1 MSSAWDYEANAC
13 SKDDKFG
20 AKFEGC
26 EVAMGA
32 PTIGERRLFVNSE
45 HCLNL
50 KNKPSNHEK
59 RLSNLDQNLVKDSNA
74 HQILLSDRAT
84 ACFLFSD
91 DSKFLAF
98 SEWTADKMQIVKILR
113 LADMSIKTDNKRK
126 RVVEFLSFDDGLL
139 EILDSPIFMPK
150 NYTLDIR
157 TLFDL
162 INLKNS
168 FHIYI
173 CKI

>member
-1 MSSAWDYEANAC
+1 MNSAWDYEANAC
-13 SKDDKFG
+13 SKDGKFS
-20 AKFEGC
+20 AKFEGY

-32 PTIGERRLFVNSE
+32 PTLGELRLFINSK

-50 KNKPSNHEK
+50 KNELSNHEK
-59 RLSNLDQNLVKDSNA
+59 TSSVDQNLAKYGSAD
-74 HQILLSDRAT
+74 QILLSERAT

-98 SEWTADKMQIVKILR
+98 SEWTADKMQIIKVVR
-113 LADMSIKTDNKRK
+113 LADMSIKTDNRRK
-126 RVVEFLSFDDGLL
+126 RVVEFLSFDDGVL

-157 TLFDL
+157 TLFDD
-162 INLKNS
+162 
-168 FHIYI
+168 
-173 CKI
+173 KI

>member
-1 MSSAWDYEANAC
+1 MSSAWDYETSAC
-13 SKDDKFG
+13 SNDGKFS

-32 PTIGERRLFVNSE
+32 PTLGELRLFINSK

-50 KNKPSNHEK
+50 KNELSNHAK
-59 RLSNLDQNLVKDSNA
+59 RLSNLDQNLVKDDDA
-74 HQILLSDRAT
+74 LQILLSERAT
-84 ACFLFSD
+84 ACFLFSK

-98 SEWTADKMQIVKILR
+98 SEWTADKMQIVKVVR
-113 LADMSIKTDNKRK
+113 LADMSIKTVGKPK
-126 RVVEFLSFDDGLL
+126 RVVEFLSFDDGVL

-157 TLFDL
+157 TLFDD
-162 INLKNS
+162 
-168 FHIYI
+168 
-173 CKI
+173 KI

>member
-1 MSSAWDYEANAC
+1 MSSAWNYEANAC
-13 SKDDKFG
+13 SSDGKFS

-32 PTIGERRLFVNSE
+32 PTIGELRLFINSE

-50 KNKPSNHEK
+50 KNELLNHEK
-59 RLSNLDQNLVKDSNA
+59 TSSVDQNLAKYGSAD
-74 HQILLSDRAT
+74 QILLSERAT
-84 ACFLFSD
+84 ACFLFSE

-98 SEWTADKMQIVKILR
+98 SEWTSDKMQIVKVVH
-113 LADMSIKTDNKRK
+113 LADMSIKTDNRRK
-126 RVVEFLSFDDGLL
+126 RVVEFLSFDDGVL

-157 TLFDL
+157 TLFND
-162 INLKNS
+162 
-168 FHIYI
+168 
-173 CKI
+173 KI

>member
-13 SKDDKFG
+13 SKDGKFS

-32 PTIGERRLFVNSE
+32 PTLGELRLFINSK
-45 HCLNL
+45 HYLNL

-59 RLSNLDQNLVKDSNA
+59 TSSVDQNLVKDDDTL
-74 HQILLSDRAT
+74 QILLSERAT
-84 ACFLFSD
+84 ACFLFSE

-98 SEWTADKMQIVKILR
+98 SEWTADKMQIVKVVR
-113 LADMSIKTDNKRK
+113 LADMSIKTDNNRK
-126 RVVEFLSFDDGLL
+126 RVVEFISFDDGIL

-157 TLFDL
+157 TLFND
-162 INLKNS
+162 
-168 FHIYI
+168 
-173 CKI
+173 KI

>member
-13 SKDDKFG
+13 SSDGKFS

-32 PTIGERRLFVNSE
+32 PTIGELRLFVNSE
-45 HCLNL
+45 HYLNL
-50 KNKPSNHEK
+50 KNELSNHEK
-59 RLSNLDQNLVKDSNA
+59 TSSMDQNLVKDGSA
-74 HQILLSDRAT
+74 DQILLSERAT

-98 SEWTADKMQIVKILR
+98 SEWTADKMQIVKVVR
-113 LADMSIKTDNKRK
+113 LTDMSIKTAGKPK

-150 NYTLDIR
+150 NYTLDIH
-157 TLFDL
+157 TLFND
-162 INLKNS
+162 
-168 FHIYI
+168 
-173 CKI
+173 KI

>member
-13 SKDDKFG
+13 SKDGKFS

-32 PTIGERRLFVNSE
+32 PTLGELRLFVNSE
-45 HCLNL
+45 HYINL
-50 KNKPSNHEK
+50 KNEPSSHKK
-59 RLSNLDQNLVKDSNA
+59 RLLNLDQNLVKDDDVLQNK
-74 HQILLSDRAT
+74 LSERAT
-84 ACFLFSD
+84 ACFLFSG

-98 SEWTADKMQIVKILR
+98 SEWTADKMQIIKVVR
-113 LADMSIKTDNKRK
+113 LADMSIKTAGKPK
-126 RVVEFLSFDDGLL
+126 RVVEFLSFNDGVL

-157 TLFDL
+157 MLFED
-162 INLKNS
+162 
-168 FHIYI
+168 
-173 CKI
+173 KI

>member
-1 MSSAWDYEANAC
+1 MSSAWGYEANAC
-13 SKDDKFG
+13 SSDGKFS

-32 PTIGERRLFVNSE
+32 PTLGELRLFINSK

-50 KNKPSNHEK
+50 KNELSNHEK
-59 RLSNLDQNLVKDSNA
+59 TSSVDQNLAKYGSAD
-74 HQILLSDRAT
+74 QILLSERAT

-98 SEWTADKMQIVKILR
+98 SEWTADKMQIIKVVR
-113 LADMSIKTDNKRK
+113 LTDMSIKTAGKPK
-126 RVVEFLSFDDGLL
+126 RVVEFLSFDDGVL

-150 NYTLDIR
+150 NYTLDIH
-157 TLFDL
+157 TLFDD
-162 INLKNS
+162 K
-168 FHIYI
+168 F
-173 CKI
+173 

>member
-1 MSSAWDYEANAC
+1 MSSAWDYEANAY
-13 SKDDKFG
+13 SSDGKFS

-32 PTIGERRLFVNSE
+32 PTLGGLRLFINSK
-45 HCLNL
+45 HCLKL
-50 KNKPSNHEK
+50 KNEPSNHEK
-59 RLSNLDQNLVKDSNA
+59 RLSNFDQNLVKDDDA
-74 HQILLSDRAT
+74 LQILLSERAT
-84 ACFLFSD
+84 ACFLFSE

-98 SEWTADKMQIVKILR
+98 SEWTADKMQIVKVVH
-113 LADMSIKTDNKRK
+113 LADMSIKTDNRRK

-157 TLFDL
+157 TLFDD
-162 INLKNS
+162 
-168 FHIYI
+168 
-173 CKI
+173 KI

>member
-1 MSSAWDYEANAC
+1 MISAWDYEAKAC
-13 SKDDKFG
+13 SSDGKFS

-32 PTIGERRLFVNSE
+32 PTLGELRLFINSE

-50 KNKPSNHEK
+50 KNKFSNHAK
-59 RLSNLDQNLVKDSNA
+59 RLLNLDQNLVKDDDA
-74 HQILLSDRAT
+74 LQILLSERAT

-98 SEWTADKMQIVKILR
+98 SEWTADKMQIVKVVR
-113 LADMSIKTDNKRK
+113 LADMSIKTVGKPKRG
-126 RVVEFLSFDDGLL
+126 VEFLSFNDGLL

-157 TLFDL
+157 TLFED
-162 INLKNS
+162 
-168 FHIYI
+168 
-173 CKI
+173 KI

>member
-13 SKDDKFG
+13 SSDGKFS

-32 PTIGERRLFVNSE
+32 PTLGELRLFINSK

-50 KNKPSNHEK
+50 KNELSNHAK
-59 RLSNLDQNLVKDSNA
+59 TSLMDKNLVKDDIA
-74 HQILLSDRAT
+74 DQILLSERAT
-84 ACFLFSD
+84 ACFLFSE

-98 SEWTADKMQIVKILR
+98 SEWTADKMQIVKVVR
-113 LADMSIKTDNKRK
+113 LADMSIKIAGKPK

-157 TLFDL
+157 TLFND
-162 INLKNS
+162 K
-168 FHIYI
+168 F
-173 CKI
+173 

>member
-13 SKDDKFG
+13 SSDGKFS

-32 PTIGERRLFVNSE
+32 PTLGELRLFANSE

-50 KNKPSNHEK
+50 KNKPSNHAK
-59 RLSNLDQNLVKDSNA
+59 TLLNLDQNLAKDGST
-74 HQILLSDRAT
+74 HQILLSERAT
-84 ACFLFSD
+84 ACFLFSE

-98 SEWTADKMQIVKILR
+98 SEWTADKMQVIKVVR
-113 LADMSIKTDNKRK
+113 LTDMSIKTAGKPK
-126 RVVEFLSFDDGLL
+126 RVVEFLSFNDGLL

-150 NYTLDIR
+150 NYILDIR
-157 TLFDL
+157 TLFDDE
-162 INLKNS
+162 I
-168 FHIYI
+168 
-173 CKI
+173 

>member
-13 SKDDKFG
+13 SNDGKFS

-32 PTIGERRLFVNSE
+32 PTIGELRLFINGE
-45 HCLNL
+45 HYLNL
-50 KNKPSNHEK
+50 KNELLNHAK
-59 RLSNLDQNLVKDSNA
+59 NLSNLDQNLVKDDCA
-74 HQILLSDRAT
+74 DQILLSDRAT

-98 SEWTADKMQIVKILR
+98 CEWTADKMQIIKILR

-126 RVVEFLSFDDGLL
+126 RVVEFLSFDDGVLK
-139 EILDSPIFMPK
+139 ILDSPIFMPK
-150 NYTLDIR
+150 NFTLDIR
-157 TLFDL
+157 TLFND
-162 INLKNS
+162 
-168 FHIYI
+168 
-173 CKI
+173 KI

>member
-13 SKDDKFG
+13 SSDGKFS

-32 PTIGERRLFVNSE
+32 PILGELRLFINSK
-45 HCLNL
+45 HCLKL
-50 KNKPSNHEK
+50 KNEPSNHEK
-59 RLSNLDQNLVKDSNA
+59 RLSNLDQNLVKDDIT
-74 HQILLSDRAT
+74 HQILLSERTT
-84 ACFLFSD
+84 ACFLFSE

-98 SEWTADKMQIVKILR
+98 SEWTADKMQIVKVVH
-113 LADMSIKTDNKRK
+113 LADMSIKTDNRRK

-157 TLFDL
+157 TLFDD
-162 INLKNS
+162 
-168 FHIYI
+168 
-173 CKI
+173 KI

>member
-13 SKDDKFG
+13 SKDGKFS

-26 EVAMGA
+26 EVAMGS
-32 PTIGERRLFVNSE
+32 PTLGELRLFINSK
-45 HCLNL
+45 HYLNL
-50 KNKPSNHEK
+50 KNELLNHAK
-59 RLSNLDQNLVKDSNA
+59 RLSNLDQNLVKDGSSN
-74 HQILLSDRAT
+74 QILLSERAT

-98 SEWTADKMQIVKILR
+98 SEWTADKMQIIKVVR
-113 LADMSIKTDNKRK
+113 LADMSIKTDNRRK
-126 RVVEFLSFDDGLL
+126 RVVEFLSFDDGVL

-157 TLFDL
+157 MLFED
-162 INLKNS
+162 
-168 FHIYI
+168 
-173 CKI
+173 KI

>member
-13 SKDDKFG
+13 SSDGKFS

-32 PTIGERRLFVNSE
+32 PTLGELRLFVNSE
-45 HCLNL
+45 HYINL
-50 KNKPSNHEK
+50 KNEPSSHKK
-59 RLSNLDQNLVKDSNA
+59 RLLNLDQNLVKDDDVL
-74 HQILLSDRAT
+74 QILLSERAT
-84 ACFLFSD
+84 ACFLFSG

-98 SEWTADKMQIVKILR
+98 SEWTADKMQIIKVVR
-113 LADMSIKTDNKRK
+113 LADMSIKTAGKPK
-126 RVVEFLSFDDGLL
+126 RVVEFLSFNDGVL

-157 TLFDL
+157 MLFED
-162 INLKNS
+162 
-168 FHIYI
+168 
-173 CKI
+173 KI

>member
-13 SKDDKFG
+13 SSDGKFS

-32 PTIGERRLFVNSE
+32 PTLGELRLFVNSK
-45 HCLNL
+45 HYLNL
-50 KNKPSNHEK
+50 KNELSNHEK
-59 RLSNLDQNLVKDSNA
+59 TSSVDQNLAKYGSAD
-74 HQILLSDRAT
+74 QILLSERAT

-98 SEWTADKMQIVKILR
+98 SEWTADKMQIVKVVH
-113 LADMSIKTDNKRK
+113 LADMSIKTDNRRK

-157 TLFDL
+157 TFFDD
-162 INLKNS
+162 
-168 FHIYI
+168 
-173 CKI
+173 KI

>member
-1 MSSAWDYEANAC
+1 MSLAWDYEANAC
-13 SKDDKFG
+13 SSDGKFS

-32 PTIGERRLFVNSE
+32 PTLGELRLFINSK

-50 KNKPSNHEK
+50 KNELSNHEK
-59 RLSNLDQNLVKDSNA
+59 TSSVDQNLAKYGSAD
-74 HQILLSDRAT
+74 QILLSERAT

-98 SEWTADKMQIVKILR
+98 SEWTTDKMQIVKILR
-113 LADMSIKTDNKRK
+113 LANMSIKTAGKPK
-126 RVVEFLSFDDGLL
+126 RVVEFLSFNDGLL

-157 TLFDL
+157 TLFDD
-162 INLKNS
+162 
-168 FHIYI
+168 
-173 CKI
+173 KI

>member
-13 SKDDKFG
+13 SSDGKFS

-32 PTIGERRLFVNSE
+32 PTLGELRLFINSK

-50 KNKPSNHEK
+50 KNEPY
-59 RLSNLDQNLVKDSNA
+59 LVKDDDTL
-74 HQILLSDRAT
+74 QILLSERAT
-84 ACFLFSD
+84 ACFLFSE

-98 SEWTADKMQIVKILR
+98 SEWTADKMQIVKVVR
-113 LADMSIKTDNKRK
+113 LADMSIKTAGKPK
-126 RVVEFLSFDDGLL
+126 RVVEFLSFDDGVL

-157 TLFDL
+157 TLFDD
-162 INLKNS
+162 
-168 FHIYI
+168 
-173 CKI
+173 KI

>member
-13 SKDDKFG
+13 SSDGKFS

-32 PTIGERRLFVNSE
+32 PTLGELRLFINSK

-50 KNKPSNHEK
+50 KNEPSNHAK
-59 RLSNLDQNLVKDSNA
+59 RLSNLDQNLVKDDDTF
-74 HQILLSDRAT
+74 QILLSERAT
-84 ACFLFSD
+84 ACFLFSK

-98 SEWTADKMQIVKILR
+98 SEWTADKMQIVKVVR
-113 LADMSIKTDNKRK
+113 LADMSIKTVGKPK
-126 RVVEFLSFDDGLL
+126 RVVEFLSFNDGVL
-139 EILDSPIFMPK
+139 EILDSPIFMSK

-157 TLFDL
+157 TLFDD
-162 INLKNS
+162 
-168 FHIYI
+168 
-173 CKI
+173 KI

>member
-1 MSSAWDYEANAC
+1 MSSAWDYEANTC
-13 SKDDKFG
+13 SSDGKFS

-26 EVAMGA
+26 ELAMGA
-32 PTIGERRLFVNSE
+32 PTLGELRLFINSK

-50 KNKPSNHEK
+50 KNELSNHEK
-59 RLSNLDQNLVKDSNA
+59 TSSMDKNLIKDGSA
-74 HQILLSDRAT
+74 DQILLSERAT

-98 SEWTADKMQIVKILR
+98 SEWTADKMQIIKIVR

-139 EILDSPIFMPK
+139 EILDSPIFMSK

-157 TLFDL
+157 TLFDD
-162 INLKNS
+162 
-168 FHIYI
+168 
-173 CKI
+173 KI

>member
-13 SKDDKFG
+13 SNDGKFS

-32 PTIGERRLFVNSE
+32 PTLGELRLFINSK

-50 KNKPSNHEK
+50 KNELSNHAK
-59 RLSNLDQNLVKDSNA
+59 TSLMDKNLVKDDIA
-74 HQILLSDRAT
+74 DQILLSERAT
-84 ACFLFSD
+84 ACFLFSE

-98 SEWTADKMQIVKILR
+98 SEWTADKMQIVKVVR
-113 LADMSIKTDNKRK
+113 LADMRIKTAGKPK

-150 NYTLDIR
+150 NYTLDIH
-157 TLFDL
+157 TLFED
-162 INLKNS
+162 
-168 FHIYI
+168 
-173 CKI
+173 KI

>member
-13 SKDDKFG
+13 SSDGKFS

-32 PTIGERRLFVNSE
+32 PTLGELRLFANSE
-45 HCLNL
+45 HYLNL
-50 KNKPSNHEK
+50 KNELSNHAK
-59 RLSNLDQNLVKDSNA
+59 TSLMDKNLVKDDIA
-74 HQILLSDRAT
+74 DQILLSERAT
-84 ACFLFSD
+84 ACFLFSE

-98 SEWTADKMQIVKILR
+98 SEWTADKMQIVKVVR
-113 LADMSIKTDNKRK
+113 LADMSIKTDNNRK
-126 RVVEFLSFDDGLL
+126 RVVEFLSFDDGIL

-157 TLFDL
+157 TLFDD
-162 INLKNS
+162 
-168 FHIYI
+168 
-173 CKI
+173 KI

>member
-1 MSSAWDYEANAC
+1 MSLAWDYEANAC
-13 SKDDKFG
+13 SKDAKFS

-32 PTIGERRLFVNSE
+32 PTLGELRLFANSE
-45 HCLNL
+45 HYINL
-50 KNKPSNHEK
+50 KNKLSNHEK
-59 RLSNLDQNLVKDSNA
+59 TSSVDQNLVKDGST
-74 HQILLSDRAT
+74 HQILLSERAT

-98 SEWTADKMQIVKILR
+98 SEWTADKMQIIKVVR
-113 LADMSIKTDNKRK
+113 LADMRIKTAGKPK
-126 RVVEFLSFDDGLL
+126 RVVEFLSFDDGVL

-157 TLFDL
+157 TLFDD
-162 INLKNS
+162 
-168 FHIYI
+168 
-173 CKI
+173 KI